1 MFAARRFRGA
11 AALLSVGGSVAACH
25 AKLPFEAKGQS
36 DVFQPAGQFGK
47 SPPLKLA
54 AAGMRKKNLYVVE
67 VDVYVVGLYLS
78 QGAVKAAKDVKAK
91 DAELGSLPEELAK
104 LSRATGGQ
112 ASSPVV
118 ATQLTFVRDVGQS
131 SIVEAFNDAFA
142 GCDKA
147 AVDSFKKAFAEAV
160 GSAGMKKGESFSF
173 MWAGAGGGLALQ
185 KNGVVSIV
193 ANNASIESKLLEV
206 YLSPT
211 KTVSPELCACVK
223 QHIQC
228 IA

>member
-25 AKLPFEAKGQS
+25 AKLPFEAKGQAE
-36 DVFQPAGQFGK
+36 VFQPAGQFGK
-47 SPPLKLA
+47 SAPLKLA
-54 AAGMRKKNLYVVE
+54 GAGMRKKNLYVVE

-104 LSRATGGQ
+104 LSRTQKDG
-112 ASSPVV
+112 SPVV

-160 GSAGMKKGESFSF
+160 GSAGMKKGESFTF

-185 KNGVVSIV
+185 KNGAVSIV
-193 ANNASIESKLLEV
+193 VNNANIENKLLEV
-206 YLSPT
+206 YLSPS
-211 KTVSPELCACVK
+211 KTVSPELCACIK